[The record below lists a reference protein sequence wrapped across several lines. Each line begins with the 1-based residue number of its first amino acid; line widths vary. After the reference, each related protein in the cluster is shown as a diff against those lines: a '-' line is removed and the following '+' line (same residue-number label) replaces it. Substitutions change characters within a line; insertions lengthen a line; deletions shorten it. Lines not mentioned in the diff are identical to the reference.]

1 MMEDRIVV
9 ANWKMNLTRSEG
21 LVLTDAIVK
30 GIVGA
35 KNVTTILAVPFP
47 FLAEVGERISNVPNL
62 HLAAQNCSAEENG
75 AFTGE
80 ISAQMLKSFGVEY
93 VLVGHS
99 ERRLYFGERGLV
111 LCKKMEVAIAHGL
124 TPIFCCG
131 EDSTDRKNKK
141 QFPVVKRQ
149 LATAALLMSEKDFS
163 QIMIAYEPVWA
174 IGTGQTATAAQ
185 AEEMHE
191 HIYQVIYSRFA
202 TVANRIPILYGGSV
216 KPTNATELF
225 NQPHI
230 YGALVGGASLS
241 ADDFLSIVKA

>member
-1 MMEDRIVV
+1 MGNRIIV

-21 LVLTDAIVK
+21 LALTDAIVK
-30 GIVGA
+30 GISGA

-47 FLAEVGERISNVPNL
+47 FLAEVGERIANVPNL

-99 ERRLYFGERGLV
+99 ERRLYFGERGLL
-111 LCKKMEVAIAHGL
+111 LCRKMEVAIAHGL

-131 EDSTDRKNKK
+131 EDSKDRKNKK

-202 TVANRIPILYGGSV
+202 TLANRIPILYGGSV
-216 KPTNATELF
+216 KPSNAAELF

-230 YGALVGGASLS
+230 HGALVGGASLI

>member
-1 MMEDRIVV
+1 MMGNRVVV
-9 ANWKMNLTRSEG
+9 ANWKMNLSRKEG
-21 LVLTDAIVK
+21 LELTDAIVK

-47 FLAEVGERISNVPNL
+47 FLAEVGERIANVPNL
-62 HLAAQNCSAEENG
+62 HLAAQNCSTEENG

-99 ERRLYFGERGLV
+99 ERRLYFGERGLL
-111 LCKKMEVAIAHGL
+111 LCRKMEVAIAHGL

-131 EDSTDRKNKK
+131 EDSTDRRNKK

-149 LATAALLMSEKDFS
+149 LAAAALLMSEKDFS
-163 QIMIAYEPVWA
+163 QIFIAYEPIWA
-174 IGTGQTATAAQ
+174 IGTGQTASATQ

-191 HIYQVIYSRFA
+191 YIYQVIYSRFA

-216 KPTNATELF
+216 KPTNAAELF

-230 YGALVGGASLS
+230 HGALVGGASLS

>member
-1 MMEDRIVV
+1 MGNRIIV

-21 LVLTDAIVK
+21 LALTDAIVK
-30 GIVGA
+30 GIVGT

-47 FLAEVGERISNVPNL
+47 FLAEVGERIANVPNL

-93 VLVGHS
+93 VVVGHS
-99 ERRLYFGERGLV
+99 ERRLYFGERGLL
-111 LCKKMEVAIAHGL
+111 LCRKMEVAIAHGL

-149 LATAALLMSEKDFS
+149 LSTAALLMSEKDFS
-163 QIMIAYEPVWA
+163 QILIAYEPVWA

-202 TVANRIPILYGGSV
+202 TLADRIPILYGGSV
-216 KPTNATELF
+216 KPSNAAELF
-225 NQPHI
+225 SQPHI
-230 YGALVGGASLS
+230 HGALVGGASLL